1 MNTVMYAINASTGA
15 LVWKTKTGTPIT
27 TTAAIK
33 NGIIHVG
40 LQNGTLRT
48 LNTSNG
54 IQRWYYHTGGTIY
67 SSSPPVVA

>member
-1 MNTVMYAINASTGA
+1 MHFTFKPMDEADARA
-15 LVWKTKTGTPIT
+15 RQ
-27 TTAAIK
+27 AK

-40 LQNGTLRT
+40 LQMGTLRT